1 MKLKAVDVVL
11 VVLERVVLVLCI
23 FILIIIR

>member
-1 MKLKAVDVVL
+1 MKLKAVDVLL

-23 FILIIIR
+23 FIRIIIH